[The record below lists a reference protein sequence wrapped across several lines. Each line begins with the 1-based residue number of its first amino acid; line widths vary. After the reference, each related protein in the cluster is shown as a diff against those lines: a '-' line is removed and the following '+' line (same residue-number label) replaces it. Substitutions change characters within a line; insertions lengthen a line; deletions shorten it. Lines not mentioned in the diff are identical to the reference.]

1 MGLIL
6 LFASMV
12 LFTVS
17 DSVLGYV
24 IARIFQGAATA
35 MVTVAGLAIV
45 TDAVDKRQL
54 GQMIGW
60 IGTAMTLG
68 FMSGPVLGG
77 VVYSIGGFY
86 AAFGMGFAFIILDL
100 GLRLTVIEKRMV
112 ESCISSDNEVERSFQ
127 DEEYADTGYGA
138 TPSSV
143 VSKPSRF
150 GGEFALIQLMRRPT
164 ILIVLWAV
172 TVSAMVTSALDAVS
186 LVETFKSLLHN
197 NYDFPDSHYLRRR
210 SVRMGCSG
218 SWSYFHPRR
227 FSGNLTTIFRYGTLF
242 EEW

>member
-1 MGLIL
+1 MFWNSALLIAEAVAALICSPIFGYVLDVSGTRQGPYTMGLML
-6 LFASMV
+6 LSASMV

-17 DSVLGYV
+17 GSVLWYV

-68 FMSGPVLGG
+68 FTSGPVVGS
-77 VVYSIGGFY
+77 VVYGIGGFY
-86 AAFGMGFAFIILDL
+86 AAFGMGFALIILDL
-100 GLRLTVIEKRMV
+100 GLRLTAIEKKMV
-112 ESCISSDNEVERSFQ
+112 ESWVSSDNEVEGSFQ
-127 DEEYADTGYGA
+127 DEEYADNGYGV
-138 TPSSV
+138 TPSSL

-150 GGEFALIQLMRRPT
+150 GGEFALFQLLRRPA

-172 TVSAMVTSALDAVS
+172 TVSAIMTSALDAVS
-186 LVETFKSLLHN
+186 LVGIFNTLLH
-197 NYDFPDSHYLRRR
+197 S
-210 SVRMGCSG
+210 
-218 SWSYFHPRR
+218 
-227 FSGNLTTIFRYGTLF
+227 
-242 EEW
+242 